1 MTEKQKQEL
10 NQARLNEFFGV
21 QTHEDELRKSVRE
34 MGKQLQLIQ
43 EEMGLSRSE
52 AINFMATMFGT
63 SIRNNL
69 GGQGE

>member
-21 QTHEDELRKSVRE
+21 QTHEDELRKSFRE

>member
-1 MTEKQKQEL
+1 MTEKQRQEL

-21 QTHEDELRKSVRE
+21 QTQEDELRKSFRE

-52 AINFMATMFGT
+52 AINFLATMFGT

-69 GGQGE
+69 GE

>member
-10 NQARLNEFFGV
+10 NQARLNEFMGV
-21 QTHEDELRKSVRE
+21 QTHEDELRNSFRE

-52 AINFMATMFGT
+52 AISFMATMFGT
-63 SIRNNL
+63 SIRGNN
-69 GGQGE
+69 GN